1 MKTIDEFLSSLYRL
15 NVKLWLEDEQLCYS
29 APEDVL
35 TPELSQQLQERK
47 AEILDF
53 FQQTQLAFGQSF
65 QAIQPVSRLEPLP
78 LSFAQARLWFLEQLQ
93 TGSAIYNIPTA
104 YRVQGSLNLALL
116 KQCFNEIVRRHET
129 LRTNFTLVEGQ
140 PVQVISETFSLE
152 FPIIDLV
159 KLSLD
164 EQEKEIQ
171 RLANQEAQK
180 NFDLAHDL
188 LIRVTLVKLN
198 ETEHVVLLTLHHII
212 ADGWSMEILIKELA
226 ILYEAFSKKQP
237 SPLPELTIQYA
248 DFAVWQRQWLQ
259 GNRLQTQL
267 AYWKKQLQGTLSVL
281 QLPTDYPRARVQ
293 SFRGEHQTFSLSET
307 LTQKLKILSQREN
320 TTLFTTLLAAFKVLL
335 YRYTGQDDI
344 IVGSPIA
351 NRHRKET
358 EWLIGFF
365 VNTLVLRSH
374 LSGNLTFKGLL
385 HQIRETILEAYDHQD
400 VPFEKLV
407 EELQPERDLSYSPLF
422 QVKFRLE
429 NSAPDAIE
437 LPSLTLSPLQQT
449 YSTAKLDLSLD
460 LYHTPSGIVG
470 AFEYN
475 KDLFAPET
483 IGRMIGHY
491 CTLLESITQNPD
503 AELWELSLLTSAEQE
518 QILFEWNQT
527 KTPYTQDLCF
537 HQIFE
542 QQVEKTPLNIAL
554 VFEEQQLTYDELNR
568 RSNQLAHYLQ
578 KLGVK
583 PEIKV
588 GIYLE
593 RSIEMIVALLGIM
606 KAGGAYVPLDPVYK
620 SDRISLMLADAHTS
634 VVITS
639 QKLLT
644 ELPDYDKEIICL
656 DRDWNQIA
664 SESEEN
670 PSRDATGH
678 VCTTQNLAYLI
689 YTSGSTGIPKGVLIS
704 HEGLVNLTEDKIR
717 VCDVHRDSCVLQFFS
732 FSFDASI
739 PEIIMALGSGG
750 KLCLAKVEI
759 LPGPNLLKLIREQ
772 AVTHITI
779 TPSALAILPVEEL
792 PSLKMV
798 LVGGEAPSPELINN
812 WSKERIFINAYGP
825 TEVTVNASMVQC
837 GNGHS
842 ILPTIR
848 PSANKQLYILDPYLQ
863 PVPVG
868 VLGEL
873 YIAGVGLAR
882 GYHNQSEKTALAFVP
897 NPFGEGR
904 MYKTGDLAYYLPDGR
919 IKLCSRIDNQV
930 KIRGFRIELGEIEA
944 LLNQHPQ
951 VQTSIVTVREDSRLI
966 GYYVIEAESNIT
978 ANELRGFLRDKL
990 PAYMIPSALVEL
1002 DTLPLTP
1009 NGKID
1014 YRALPEP
1021 DRIRS
1026 SEIEYLAP
1034 RTPFEETLTR
1044 IFMQVLGIEQIS
1056 IHDDF
1061 FDLGGHSLLATQLI
1075 AQSLQAFQVELSVI
1089 DLFEAPTVAQLAQRI
1104 EKRQILTQIQGE
1116 SLENEEER
1124 EEIEF

>member
-15 NVKLWLEDEQLCYS
+15 NVKLWMEDGKLCCS
-29 APEDVL
+29 APENVL
-35 TPELSQQLQERK
+35 TPELSQQLKERK
-47 AEILDF
+47 TEIINFL
-53 FQQTQLAFGQSF
+53 QQTQLALGQSF

-78 LSFAQARLWFLEQLQ
+78 LSFAQTRLWFLEQLQ

-116 KQCFNEIVRRHET
+116 KQSFNEIVRRHET

-140 PVQVISETFSLE
+140 PVQVISKTFSLE
-152 FPIIDLV
+152 FPIIVLEN
-159 KLSLD
+159 LSLD
-164 EQEKEIQ
+164 EQEQEIQ
-171 RLANQEAQK
+171 RLATKEAQK
-180 NFDLAHDL
+180 NFDLAHDP
-188 LIRVTLVKLN
+188 LIRVTLLKLN

-259 GNRLQTQL
+259 GERLETQL
-267 AYWKKQLQGTLSVL
+267 AYWKKQLGGMLNVL

-307 LTQKLKILSQREN
+307 LTQKLKALSQRES

-344 IVGSPIA
+344 IIGSPIA

-358 EWLIGFF
+358 EGLIGFF

-374 LSGNLTFKGLL
+374 LSGNLTFKNLL
-385 HQIRETILEAYDHQD
+385 QQIRETILEAYDHQD

-429 NSAPDAIE
+429 NSAPDAIK

-483 IGRMIGHY
+483 IRRMIGHY

-503 AELWELSLLTSAEQE
+503 ADLWELSLLTFAEQE

-527 KTPYTQDLCF
+527 KTLYAQDLCF

-542 QQVEKTPLNIAL
+542 KQVQKTPSNIAL
-554 VFEEQQLTYDELNR
+554 VFEEQQLTYDVLNR

-593 RSIEMIVALLGIM
+593 RSLEMIVTLLGIM

-620 SDRISLMLADAHTS
+620 SDRIALMLADAQTS

-639 QKLLT
+639 KNLLS
-644 ELPDYDKEIICL
+644 ELPDYTDTIICL
-656 DRDWNQIA
+656 DHDWDQIA

-670 PSRDATGH
+670 PVSE
-678 VCTTQNLAYLI
+678 VTTQNLAYLI

-717 VCDVHRDSCVLQFFS
+717 VCDVHPDSCVLQFFS

-750 KLCLAKVEI
+750 KLCLAKVETL
-759 LPGPNLLKLIREQ
+759 LPGTNLLKLLREQ

-848 PSANKQLYILDPYLQ
+848 PSANKQLYILDRYLQ

-919 IKLCSRIDNQV
+919 IKLCGRIDNQV

-966 GYYVIEAESNIT
+966 GYYVLETDGNISS
-978 ANELRGFLRDKL
+978 NELRGFLRDKL

-1009 NGKID
+1009 NRKID

-1044 IFMQVLGIEQIS
+1044 IFSQVLGVEQVS

-1075 AQSLQAFQVELSVI
+1075 AQSLQEFQVELSVI

-1104 EKRQILTQIQGE
+1104 EKRQILAQVQGT